1 MPLDGLPLTD
11 GIRFQFGK
19 APTTGRVRQP
29 DKRLC
34 GSPQASLALHADRE
48 RLKRPE
54 QLQIA
59 GRAACHDAKG
69 IPGRPTRQSFCRP
82 RGVPELG

>member
-34 GSPQASLALHADRE
+34 GSPQASLALHTDRE
-48 RLKRPE
+48 RLERPE
-54 QLQIA
+54 QRQIA
-59 GRAACHDAKG
+59 GRAASHCAKG
-69 IPGRPTRQSFCRP
+69 IPGRPTRQSFR
-82 RGVPELG
+82 